1 MAGANSILFDIDAI
15 VDMEAT
21 AICYLSHEW
30 PNIITNADYLTDI
43 NIKIKRIY
51 GPSLFESV
59 IDQKYCGTELM
70 YDMLERDQKEIFESN
85 HVCLT
90 DIATLLSAYKKT
102 GGGLIKTTI
111 RCDNE
116 FQKEFISRIDS
127 DLQVIVQAR
136 KDVDTT
142 RYGRIFTGSCRKAIE
157 YELNEPKSIVVLNFI
172 ENFDKMYNDRL
183 ISEFILVFGD
193 IHSIQITNAY
203 RLDDIEG

>member
-142 RYGRIFTGSCRKAIE
+142 RYGRIFTGNCRKAIE

-172 ENFDKMYNDRL
+172 ENFDKMHNDRL
-183 ISEFILVFGD
+183 VSEFILVFGD